1 MRLIPP
7 DRRCIISLGYLPY
20 ADCYRVNSGSE
31 GAGSSAY
38 RKKPGRC
45 SAATTGS
52 KLARDREVRLRYDPG
67 DVAAACAG
75 EEELRILP
83 AARNFDR

>member
-7 DRRCIISLGYLPY
+7 DRRCITLGDLPY

-38 RKKPGRC
+38 RKKRGRW

-52 KLARDREVRLRYDPG
+52 KLARDREVRLRCDPG
-67 DVAAACAG
+67 DVAAACA
-75 EEELRILP
+75 EQEDLRSAP
-83 AARNFDR
+83 GSSAC